1 MSRINTNVQSLIAQR
16 NLSQQN
22 QSLNKTLERLSTGYR
37 INRGGD
43 DPAGLIASE
52 ALRSEKASLQTAI
65 GNAERAEQVVNV
77 AEGGLQEVN
86 SLLLELQSLIG
97 QSGSEAGLSTEEK
110 EANQQQ
116 IDDILSTIDRI
127 SQTTTFGGTKLLNG
141 SFDFT
146 VSGQNSDIVD
156 LQVNGAK
163 LGNDN
168 IDVDAIV
175 TQSAQQAGVF
185 LSLGA
190 SGLGLAAADEKLT
203 VEIAGANGLREFS
216 FGQSSTLAD
225 MASQINSFTEVTG
238 VSAAVDGTG
247 IALNSVD
254 TGSAEFVSIDV
265 IDDGGQAGQV
275 LGFSEDNALSA
286 DSGNVLLSDL
296 ASATNSIRDDGEDVG
311 ALVNGIQA
319 RGIGNKITVNSDTLS
334 LEATLSADITQTL
347 GNASLFTVTGGGASF
362 NLGPSVDLNNQVRL
376 GIPTVQTSKLGVRNI
391 EDPDNAGSQIRVS
404 LKDLGSGR
412 ALNVVDGDLLNGQKV
427 VDDTIKQIST
437 LRGRLGAFQKNVIGS
452 TINALGVTFENI
464 AAAESAIRD
473 TDFAE
478 ATADLT
484 RSQVLQ
490 QAAQSA
496 LSLANAQPQSVLSL
510 LG

>member
-22 QSLNKTLERLSTGYR
+22 QSLNKTLERLSTGFR

-65 GNAERAEQVVNV
+65 GNAERAEQVVNI

-116 IDDILSTIDRI
+116 IDNILSTVDRI
-127 SQTTTFGGTKLLNG
+127 SQTTTFQGTKLLNG

-146 VSGQNSDIVD
+146 VSGQNANIVD

-168 IDVDAIV
+168 VDVDAIV

-190 SGLGLAAADEKLT
+190 AGLGLAASDEKLT

-216 FGQSSTLAD
+216 FGQSAALND
-225 MASQINSFTEVTG
+225 MASQINSFSEVTG

-265 IDDGGQAGQV
+265 IDDGGQSGEIFA
-275 LGFSEDNALSA
+275 FSEENALSA
-286 DSGNVLLSDL
+286 DAGNQLATLSG
-296 ASATNSIRDDGEDVG
+296 ATNPLRDTGEDVG

-319 RGIGNKITVNSDTLS
+319 RGIGNKLTVNSDTLS
-334 LEATLSADITQTL
+334 LEATLSASVTQSL
-347 GNASLFTVTGGGASF
+347 GNESLFTITGGGASF
-362 NLGPSVDLNNQVRL
+362 NLGPSVDLTNQVRL

-391 EDPDNAGSQIRVS
+391 EDANNAGEQIRVS

-427 VDDTIKQIST
+427 VDDTIKQVST
-437 LRGRLGAFQKNVIGS
+437 LRGRLGSFQKNVVGS

-464 AAAESAIRD
+464 SAAESAIRD

>member
-22 QSLNKTLERLSTGYR
+22 QSLNKTLERLSTGFR

-116 IDDILSTIDRI
+116 IDDILATVDRI
-127 SQTTTFGGTKLLNG
+127 SQTTTFQGTKLLNG

-146 VSGQNSDIVD
+146 VSNQNSDIVD

-168 IDVDAIV
+168 VDVDAIV

-203 VEIAGANGLREFS
+203 VEIAGATGLREFS
-216 FGQSSTLAD
+216 FGQSASLSD
-225 MASQINSFTEVTG
+225 MADQINSFTEVTD
-238 VSAAVDGTG
+238 VSASVDGTG
-247 IALNSVD
+247 IALNSTE
-254 TGSAEFVSIDV
+254 TGSGRFVSIDIV
-265 IDDGGQAGQV
+265 DDGGQAGAV
-275 LGFSEDNALSA
+275 YGFSDENALSA
-286 DSGNVLLSDL
+286 DSGNQL
-296 ASATNSIRDDGEDVG
+296 ATLAGATNPLRDTGEDVG

-319 RGIGNKITVNSDTLS
+319 RGIGNKLTVNSDTLS
-334 LEATLSADITQTL
+334 LEATLSANVTQSL
-347 GNASLFTVTGGGASF
+347 GNASLFTITGGGASF
-362 NLGPSVDLNNQVRL
+362 NLGPSVDLTNQVRL

-437 LRGRLGAFQKNVIGS
+437 LRGRLGAFQKNVVGS

-464 AAAESAIRD
+464 SAAESAIRD

>member
-16 NLSQQN
+16 NLAQQN
-22 QSLNKTLERLSTGYR
+22 QGLNKTLERLSTGFK

-52 ALRSEKASLQTAI
+52 ALRSEKVSLQAAI

-86 SLLLELQSLIG
+86 SLLLELQSLVG

-141 SFDFT
+141 SFDFN
-146 VSGQNSDIVD
+146 VSGQNSNIVD
-156 LQVNGAK
+156 VQVNGAK
-163 LGNDN
+163 IGNSN

-175 TQSAQQAGVF
+175 TQSAQQAGLV
-185 LSLGA
+185 LSFGA
-190 SGLGLAAADEKLT
+190 TALDLDAASASFV
-203 VEIAGANGLREFS
+203 VEVAGTDGLREFS
-216 FGQSSTLAD
+216 FGSGTTIAD
-225 MASQINSFTEVTG
+225 MADQINSFTESTG
-238 VSAAVDGTG
+238 VSAAVNGNQVYLHT
-247 IALNSVD
+247 VK
-254 TGSAEFVSIDV
+254 TGSAEFVSVDV
-265 IDDGGQAGQV
+265 IDDAGQT
-275 LGFSEDNALSA
+275 
-286 DSGNVLLSDL
+286 GNIAAV
-296 ASATNSIRDDGEDVG
+296 SATAALATGAAQSTFAAATNPVRDTGQDVN

-334 LEATLSADITQTL
+334 LEADLSASITQSL
-347 GNASLFTVTGGGASF
+347 GTNSLFTITGGGASF
-362 NLGPSVDLNNQVRL
+362 NLGPSVDLTNQVRL
-376 GIPTVQTSKLGVRNI
+376 GIPTVQTSRLGVQNI
-391 EDPDNAGSQIRVS
+391 EDPDNAGADIKVS

-412 ALNVVDGDLLNGQKV
+412 DLNVVDGDLLNAQKV
-427 VDDTIKQIST
+427 VDSAITQVST

-452 TINALGVTFENI
+452 TINSLSVSFENI
-464 AAAESAIRD
+464 SAAESAIRD

-478 ATADLT
+478 ATANLT
-484 RSQVLQ
+484 RNQVLQ
-490 QAAQSA
+490 QAASSA
-496 LSLANAQPQSVLSL
+496 LSIANNSPQSVLQL